1 MPYHAIEDPAKL
13 RRVLEA
19 TLLLEA
25 DLDLPSLLGHIV
37 EEARSMTNARYG
49 ALGVLDHDGS
59 ALAEFIT
66 RGLDPEQ
73 EKAIGT
79 RPTGMG
85 VLGLLIS
92 DARPLRVTRIGDHP
106 ESYGFPPDH
115 PPMTSF
121 LGVPLKVRGEVYG
134 NLYLTD
140 KIGWTEFTA
149 DDEALVGALA
159 LAAGIAIENARLHGQ
174 VQRVAVYEERDRLAR
189 DLHDTVIQHLFAV
202 GLSLQSLAGKPL
214 ASEVA
219 DRLRVAISDIDDTI
233 RQVRTSIF
241 ELASGDF
248 DRGLRAGVLSLLQEL
263 KPVVGFEIH
272 ASFAGP
278 VDSAVPEMVSE
289 HVLLVVREAVT
300 NIGRHA
306 QASQAKVSLN
316 VDDGH
321 LELLVVDDG
330 CGIGGGGP
338 SEGGLGLG
346 NLRRRA
352 EKLHG
357 QFTAESPE
365 SGGTKLIWRVPLD
378 H

>member
-1 MPYHAIEDPAKL
+1 
-13 RRVLEA
+13 
-19 TLLLEA
+19 
-25 DLDLPSLLGHIV
+25 
-37 EEARSMTNARYG
+37 
-49 ALGVLDHDGS
+49 
-59 ALAEFIT
+59 
-66 RGLDPEQ
+66 
-73 EKAIGT
+73 
-79 RPTGMG
+79 
-85 VLGLLIS
+85 
-92 DARPLRVTRIGDHP
+92 
-106 ESYGFPPDH
+106 
-115 PPMTSF
+115 MTSF
-121 LGVPLKVRGEVYG
+121 LGVPLKVRDEVYG

-159 LAAGIAIENARLHGQ
+159 LAAGIAIENARLHAQ
-174 VQRVAVYEERDRLAR
+174 VQRVAIYEERDRLAR
-189 DLHDTVIQHLFAV
+189 DLHDTVIQRLFAV
-202 GLSLQSLAGKPL
+202 GLSLQSLAGTSL

-248 DRGLRAGVLSLLQEL
+248 DRGLRAGVLSLLREL

-278 VDSAVPEMVSE
+278 VDSAVPEMVGE

-300 NIGRHA
+300 NVGRHA
-306 QASQAKVSLN
+306 RASEATVSLK

-321 LELLVVDDG
+321 LELLDRRQRLWDRR
-330 CGIGGGGP
+330 GGP
-338 SEGGLGLG
+338 SEGGLGLV

-365 SGGTKLIWRVPLD
+365 SGGTKLTWRVPLAD
-378 H
+378 